1 MGAKKQKNKV
11 AGHFCSCP
19 SLLPLGGTTTTTT
32 TTATATTTTT
42 FFLCVCVSAMMNRD
56 TPPVSFF

>member
-19 SLLPLGGTTTTTT
+19 SLLPLGGTTTT
-32 TTATATTTTT
+32 AAAAATTTTT
-42 FFLCVCVSAMMNRD
+42 FFMCVCVSAMMNRD
-56 TPPVSFF
+56 TPQFPFLM